1 MRTPTPS
8 DIKTWATTP
17 ILTTSTTSTT
27 EKDNGM
33 AKSVWHRTTT
43 ESGAVEVLEG
53 SPREYYLERTK
64 RNGRTFVLIGV
75 SE

>member
-1 MRTPTPS
+1 MRTPTPQ
-8 DIKTWATTP
+8 DIKKWATTP
-17 ILTTSTTSTT
+17 ILTTTIH
-27 EKDNGM
+27 EKDKHGM
-33 AKSVWHRTTT
+33 EFTKNVWHRTTT

-53 SPREYYLERTK
+53 SPREYFLERTK